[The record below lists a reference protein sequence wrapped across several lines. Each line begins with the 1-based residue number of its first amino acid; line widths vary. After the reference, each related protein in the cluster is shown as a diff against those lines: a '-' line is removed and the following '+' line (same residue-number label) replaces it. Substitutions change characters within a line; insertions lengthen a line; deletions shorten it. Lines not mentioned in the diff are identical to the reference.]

1 MVRKARLLKIV
12 LIGVLGSYALV
23 CALAALFY
31 PYALFPAPRLDAVPP
46 AITAMCGPVA
56 ELLDLPHGAAHT
68 HAFYIHPP
76 ADGRV
81 VVLFHGNGETMF
93 SDVPLAQVLRERG
106 LGTMLVEYPGY
117 GIAHG
122 SPPTEDAIYTD
133 AEAALAHLEASVPR
147 ERVVLWG
154 KSLGTG
160 VAVEMARRGH
170 GSRMVLLAPYT
181 SITDMG
187 RTMTPFLPASLLMR
201 HHFDTVGKAK
211 AIAIPTLVV
220 HGDADEVIPFA
231 MGEAVAKAIAGAKFV
246 RVAGAHH
253 NDLLSLRSGASRPS
267 PEELLAAVI
276 AHVSA
281 R

>member
-1 MVRKARLLKIV
+1 MPRARLLKIGLV
-12 LIGVLGSYALV
+12 GVVGSYALV
-23 CALAALFY
+23 CLLAALFY
-31 PYALFPAPRLDAVPP
+31 SYALFPAPRLDAVPP
-46 AITAMCGPVA
+46 AITAMCGADA
-56 ELLDLPHGAAHT
+56 ELLELPHGAGAHT

-76 ADGRV
+76 PGGRII
-81 VVLFHGNGETMF
+81 VLFHGNGETMF

-122 SPPTEDAIYTD
+122 APPSEDAIYTD
-133 AEAALAHLEASVPR
+133 AETALAHLEASVSR
-147 ERVVLWG
+147 ERIVLWG

-160 VAVEMARRGH
+160 VAAEMARRGH

-187 RTMTPFLPASLLMR
+187 RHTTPFLPASLLMH

-211 AIAIPTLVV
+211 AITIPTLVV
-220 HGDADEVIPFA
+220 HGDADEVIPFT
-231 MGEAVAKAIAGAKFV
+231 MGEAVAKAIAGATFV

-267 PEELLAAVI
+267 PEELLTAVI
-276 AHVSA
+276 AHASA